1 MSSEQAETSAI
12 NDQTNVCPTQVRSVA
27 DSKPTKKGRKS
38 KAEKQTDETALRW
51 THEMVEFLMKAKFET
66 YKDCFNSKSNNKKK
80 EGMEQGSPC
89 SS

>member
-1 MSSEQAETSAI
+1 MNSEQAETSAI
-12 NDQTNVCPTQVRSVA
+12 NDQTNVCPTQVGSVA

-66 YKDCFNSKSNNKKK
+66 YKAGNLSIRQRIDGLRFRHL
-80 EGMEQGSPC
+80 GGG
-89 SS
+89 